1 MILKHIKAPLSFLFL
16 LMLMT
21 VGMPTLSQELALDL
35 PEKLA
40 EGDLYKVSDDI
51 SAVVTTYEFGNF
63 LYLYK
68 AGQRLWK
75 SSPVQGFCM
84 GPRIVRKD
92 IDGNGAIDFWMSSTP
107 CRYECNEFSVLL
119 SLNNASKNY
128 LIHYKS
134 YGGGNDGELPVLET
148 SEPLPAGI
156 WLQIKSLLAETA
168 CDESDVLPLVEDEQY
183 TVMKQGEDAF
193 SKLEDIY
200 NRALKLYKERKL
212 IEKSKDFDPSIIG
225 LDGFFEGHDYRT
237 IDPAN
242 KNPRYTQILNDYGF
256 FLSLAERR
264 RAAMLVLAYAIKREP
279 ARAVAYL
286 NIADVFFDQKA
297 VDEARQH
304 YRTYH
309 DLMLKADKKNKI
321 PARVFERM
329 K

>member
-1 MILKHIKAPLSFLFL
+1 MILKHIKSPLSFL
-16 LMLMT
+16 LMLIA
-21 VGMPTLSQELALDL
+21 VGTPASSQEFTFDPPENLAQGK
-35 PEKLA
+35 P
-40 EGDLYKVSDDI
+40 YKVTDDV
-51 SAVVTTYEFGNF
+51 SAVVATYEFGNF

-75 SSPVQGFCM
+75 SPPLQGFCM
-84 GPRIVRKD
+84 SPKIVRKD
-92 IDGNGAIDFWMSSTP
+92 IDGNGTSDFWMSSKQ
-107 CRYECNEFSVLL
+107 CRSACNEFSIFL
-119 SLNNASKNY
+119 SLDITSKNY

-134 YGGGNDGELPVLET
+134 YGGGSDGRLPVLET
-148 SEPLPAGI
+148 NEPLPADI
-156 WLQIKSLLAETA
+156 WLQTKSLLAETA
-168 CDESDVLPLVEDEQY
+168 CDEADVLPLVEDEQY

-193 SKLEDIY
+193 NELEEIY
-200 NRALKLYKERKL
+200 NHAQKLYKERKL
-212 IEKSKDFDPSIIG
+212 IEKSKDFEPSIVG

-237 IDPAN
+237 IDPSN

-264 RAAMLVLAYAIKREP
+264 RAAVLILAYVIKREP

-297 VDEARQH
+297 GGEAREH